1 MKPKITP
8 KWSHYHSADLQKQN
22 STHSK
27 GPPKTQKKLF
37 GKIDISPYKGPEM
50 GTLSDTPIDNVQGT
64 IYYAT
69 ISIGSTG
76 QESVVA
82 FGTYFDELIIPNINC
97 LECKGKSLYDHSKS
111 TTYFENGELIHVACH
126 QYGNFTGYLSRDQIQ
141 IGDITGR
148 LTFTEAESVPEIINK
163 YIFDGIW
170 GLGFPHDRKA
180 SEGAI
185 STIEQL
191 FDDGTIAYPA
201 FSFFFMGS
209 PDPKSK
215 LQSTLIL
222 GTPNPEYFTG
232 NLQYH
237 PIMGFDQQ
245 HWKVELYAIGGKNEY
260 YLGRNMIAKFDTLEP
275 FISVNSKLYGHLNV
289 DAAWISPV
297 PCKHIVNDREKFV
310 SFVIGLK
317 EYKLEMIDYILELGD
332 GNCLSVI
339 RQHESAE
346 NDIIL
351 GLTFMTKYYTLFDYK
366 KKLIGLAPAKSF
378 LNQ

>member
-1 MKPKITP
+1 
-8 KWSHYHSADLQKQN
+8 
-22 STHSK
+22 
-27 GPPKTQKKLF
+27 
-37 GKIDISPYKGPEM
+37 
-50 GTLSDTPIDNVQGT
+50 
-64 IYYAT
+64 
-69 ISIGSTG
+69 
-76 QESVVA
+76 
-82 FGTYFDELIIPNINC
+82 
-97 LECKGKSLYDHSKS
+97 
-111 TTYFENGELIHVACH
+111 VACDPF
-126 QYGNFTGYLSRDQIQ
+126 GNFKGFLSRDQIQ
-141 IGDITGR
+141 IGDIAGR
-148 LTFTEAESVPEIINK
+148 LTFTEAESVPEILNN

-170 GLGFPHDRKA
+170 GLGFPHDREA

-191 FDDGTIAYPA
+191 FDGGTITYPA

-232 NLQYH
+232 TLHYH
-237 PIMGFDQQ
+237 PIMAFDQQ
-245 HWKVELYAIGGKNEY
+245 YWKVELYAIGGKNEY

-275 FISVNSKLYGHLNV
+275 FISVNSKLYGHLNL
-289 DAAWISPV
+289 DAAWNSSV
-297 PCKHIVNDREKFV
+297 PCKDIVTDREKFV

-332 GNCLSVI
+332 GYCLSVI
-339 RQHESAE
+339 RQHESEE

-366 KKLIGLAPAKSF
+366 MKQIGLATAKSF
-378 LNQ
+378 MNQ